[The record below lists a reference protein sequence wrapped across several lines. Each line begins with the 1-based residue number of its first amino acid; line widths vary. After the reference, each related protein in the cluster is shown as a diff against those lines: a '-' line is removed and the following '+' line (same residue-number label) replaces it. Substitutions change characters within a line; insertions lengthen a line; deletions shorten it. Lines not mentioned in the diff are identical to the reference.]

1 MSRACKCDR
10 CNKLYEI
17 LNDDCAITGISVK
30 YADGYHS
37 SYYNLC
43 PDCVKEFHEWFGKYG
58 TEFNSL

>member
-37 SYYNLC
+37 SYYGLC
-43 PDCVKEFHEWFGKYG
+43 
-58 TEFNSL
+58 